1 MLEKSQLQMKEMESK
16 FDQRMTKLES
26 KNMQLVD
33 KVMQQDHTII
43 KVSLSKLSDTSC
55 SIKARLSS

>member
-1 MLEKSQLQMKEMESK
+1 MKEMESK

-43 KVSLSKLSDTSC
+43 KYKSKVKQLEVQMQD
-55 SIKARLSS
+55 